1 MKLPRR
7 QFLHLTAGA
16 TALSAVSRVAR
27 AQSYPTRPVR
37 IIVGQTAGGGQDI
50 FARLM
55 GQWLSVRLG
64 RQFIIDNRPGASGD
78 IGAVAALRAPADGYT
93 LLLVGPSN
101 TINATLHDIA
111 NFNFIRDIAPVASI
125 ASAPLVMEVPPSF
138 PTRTGP
144 EFIVYAKANHGTL
157 NMASP
162 GIGTSVHLAG
172 ELFKMM
178 TGVRLVHVPYLGAP
192 AAVTGLMSGQ
202 VQVTFD
208 NLPNSIEYIKAG
220 RLRPLAVTTVT
231 RSQALP
237 DVPTVG
243 EFVPGYEVTSWWGI
257 VAPRN
262 TPPCESSKRST
273 RKSMSHW
280 PAR

>member
-111 NFNFIRDIAPVASI
+111 NFTACR
-125 ASAPLVMEVPPSF
+125 
-138 PTRTGP
+138 
-144 EFIVYAKANHGTL
+144 
-157 NMASP
+157 
-162 GIGTSVHLAG
+162 
-172 ELFKMM
+172 
-178 TGVRLVHVPYLGAP
+178 
-192 AAVTGLMSGQ
+192 
-202 VQVTFD
+202 
-208 NLPNSIEYIKAG
+208 
-220 RLRPLAVTTVT
+220 
-231 RSQALP
+231 
-237 DVPTVG
+237 
-243 EFVPGYEVTSWWGI
+243 
-257 VAPRN
+257 
-262 TPPCESSKRST
+262 
-273 RKSMSHW
+273 
-280 PAR
+280 